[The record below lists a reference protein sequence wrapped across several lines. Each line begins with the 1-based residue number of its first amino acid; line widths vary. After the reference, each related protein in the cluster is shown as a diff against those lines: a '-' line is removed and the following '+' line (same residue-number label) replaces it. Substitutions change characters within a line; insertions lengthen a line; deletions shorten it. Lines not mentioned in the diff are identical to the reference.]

1 MSFKSDFMWGASTS
15 SAQIEGAY
23 NEDGKGLSIWDIAP
37 KEKIKNGVDMHT
49 SSDFYHHKS
58 EDIATMKELGF
69 NSYRFSLSW
78 PRIISEKGKVNE
90 KGLKFYSDLI
100 DELIANG
107 IEPIVT
113 LYHWDEPVWVE
124 EEGGWKSES
133 TIGYFEEYTRVVVDA
148 LSDRVKYW
156 ITFNEPQCFLMN
168 GYMTG
173 VHAPFKSNYLC
184 LNEISNIFMRT
195 NYVAVKTI
203 RERAKKNPLVGLSF
217 SSGAYI
223 PKDEKDP
230 MSIEKAKHDTFYK
243 GMGIMNN
250 RFWMDPILL
259 GKSASAYGI
268 FHTKKKDL
276 SRIYTDLDFIAL
288 NNYEAFNYSNMGGD
302 KDIDKSKL
310 NLSNMGWVIDGRSL
324 YWVVRFIYE
333 RYKKPI
339 IITENGVALDDKVEN
354 GRVKDKK
361 REEFMD
367 EYLTGLKRASDEG
380 IPLLGY
386 EYWSLL
392 DNFEWAEG
400 YGPRFGL
407 IHVDYE
413 TKKRIVKDSA
423 YHYRDIIK
431 SNGEILK

>member
-37 KEKIKNGVDMHT
+37 KEKIKNGDDMHT

-184 LNEISNIFMRT
+184 LNKISNIFMRT